1 MEIEV
6 KGHSGCQIDIVRE
19 GQDLFIFKSSKD
31 KKYLPRLLKQ
41 AEKQHEASLLEYQH
55 IRVPNIFDIA
65 TDDTSVSI
73 KMEYVYSKNF
83 IEYFESAGF
92 EQIKYFIKALELFVD
107 KEIQHSKL
115 RNVDGKIVKDKFNDV
130 KTKILSNPLLKDDD
144 DILEFMEKSS
154 VLFNNKDVYV
164 LPVGI
169 CHGDLTFSNVLFNGN
184 NYYLIDFLDS
194 FIESPLLDI
203 VKIRQD
209 SAHLWSQ
216 LMYTKPYDKLRLQI
230 ICEKIDKEIDRY
242 FGQYKW
248 YCEYYNIFQLM
259 NMLRILQYAKENK
272 VIIYLKKE
280 IKELLHEF

>member
-55 IRVPNIFDIA
+55 IRVPKIFDVV
-65 TDDTSVSI
+65 TDDKSVVI

-107 KEIQHSKL
+107 KEIQRSKL
-115 RNVDGKIVKDKFNDV
+115 RNVDVKIVKGKFDDV

-144 DILEFMEKSS
+144 EILKLIEKSS
-154 VLFNNKDVYV
+154 ILFNKEDVYV

-230 ICEKIDKEIDRY
+230 ICEKIDKEIDCY

-248 YCEYYNIFQLM
+248 YSEYYNIFQLM
-259 NMLRILQYAKENK
+259 NMLRILQYAKEYK
-272 VIIYLKKE
+272 VVTYLKKE
-280 IKELLHEF
+280 IKNLLYEF